1 MVYGWGPGHLA
12 RSLSCYLA
20 VPPDVLFDRIQ
31 RRGQEKPP
39 IQRDAVFRWS
49 GACEAP
55 TQEEMALF
63 DEPLIVDPLI

>member
-1 MVYGWGPGHLA
+1 LH
-12 RSLSCYLA
+12 YLA

-49 GACEAP
+49 GAFQAP
-55 TQEEMALF
+55 TKEEMALF
-63 DEPLIVDPLI
+63 DESLIVDPLI